1 MRPVMPPPGAGD
13 TITPAIRPASICSRV
28 LEFSRAGSS
37 ARAIEAEGVGSGGGG
52 GGGGFDAGSVRLAPE
67 CAHPTT
73 SVAMRAMDHF
83 MGTSQARRCKR
94 GGERALGAP
103 LPFVRAGGSRAAP
116 RIHPRA
122 EGAGLS
128 RPKTP
133 PPPPPPRA
141 PTTSPLGGPPRPTP
155 PPPNPQLPPPPRSHA

>member
-1 MRPVMPPPGAGD
+1 MSPVVPPPGARD
-13 TITPAIRPASICSRV
+13 TISRAIRPASICSRV

-103 LPFVRAGGSRAAP
+103 LPFVRAGGSP
-116 RIHPRA
+116 VGPTIHPRRAWRA
-122 EGAGLS
+122 ETQTLNPA
-128 RPKTP
+128 RNF
-133 PPPPPPRA
+133 
-141 PTTSPLGGPPRPTP
+141 
-155 PPPNPQLPPPPRSHA
+155 PPPNRHTNPFGVVP